1 MPRSTGLREH
11 KRRMTREAI
20 VRAATE
26 LFTGQGFARTTVA
39 DIAGRAGVAPR
50 TFFLHFASKED
61 VLFHH
66 VERYVEIA
74 LARVAALPDGTTPWE
89 AVQRAVESL
98 VDALNVAGTN
108 IDALAPVRVQVAR
121 ESGGMPPSLAVR
133 LHGVQTR
140 ILDAIRARH
149 PGLDPVRCA
158 AHLGACVGA
167 VSAVASQGEEPP
179 SARTDAM
186 RHAIVLASAG
196 FTAHSGAPTL

>member
-1 MPRSTGLREH
+1 MPKSTGLRDR

-26 LFTGQGFARTTVA
+26 LFTRRGFARTTVA
-39 DIAGRAGVAPR
+39 DIAERAGVAPR

-66 VERYVEIA
+66 IERYVEIA
-74 LARVAALPDGTTPWE
+74 VARVSALPAGTTAWE

-98 VDALNVAGTN
+98 VDALDVADTN
-108 IDALAPVRVQVAR
+108 IDALAPVRVLVVR

-140 ILDAIRARH
+140 ILDAIAGRY
-149 PGLDPVRCA
+149 PGLDMLRCA

-167 VSAVASQGEEPP
+167 VSAVASWDAVP

-186 RHAIVLASAG
+186 RHAIALAGTG
-196 FTAHSGAPTL
+196 FTTPTP